1 MKSSAHR
8 LATALALTTF
18 VWASL
23 TAGATMASTG
33 GVPCTGPANL
43 ELWSSG
49 SLVEEMMS
57 QDVLWGWN
65 VARQTGRIV
74 PLWTPGDSRAL
85 MKFNPILSSS
95 LFAPQGEDSLAAS
108 MAFAKN
114 KPANGLNSS
123 GPADSPV
130 SGWAVTTPTPASVAP
145 SVETALNMS
154 AVPYVENTFSATA
167 SNTTLDAKSV
177 DEFGLTMAKCHPSMI
192 VPEPSSMLL
201 VGTGLA
207 GLAAARI
214 KKRHS

>member
-8 LATALALTTF
+8 LATALALTAF

-23 TAGATMASTG
+23 TAGATMATTG
-33 GVPCTGPANL
+33 GVPYTGPANL

-49 SLVEEMMS
+49 SLIENMMS

-65 VARQTGRIV
+65 VARQTGRIA
-74 PLWTPGDSRAL
+74 PLWTPGDSRAM
-85 MKFNPILSSS
+85 MKFNPILSKS

-108 MAFAKN
+108 MAFANN
-114 KPANGLNSS
+114 KPANGLNSP

-130 SGWAVTTPTPASVAP
+130 SGWIVNTPTVESVVP
-145 SVETALNMS
+145 SMETALNMS
-154 AVPYVENTFSATA
+154 ALPYVENTFSATA
-167 SNTTLDAKSV
+167 SNTTLDAKSTE
-177 DEFGLTMAKCHPSMI
+177 EFSMAMAKCHPHTV

-201 VGTGLA
+201 LGTGLA
-207 GLAAARI
+207 GIAAARI